1 MKAFTLLNSR
11 HCLAML
17 SLVSTLWPAS
27 LSAQN
32 APKET
37 TETRASEKIQSNRFY
52 HYSIWGAFV
61 NRVFEGFLPCS
72 QLKVNGDIGL
82 GSYTRL
88 AGEMVMLDGV
98 PYKIDEAGKVT
109 VAKDDEMLV
118 YANATHFTTE
128 DEYSIPEVSDY
139 KMLREVIGSRLPS
152 RNYFYAF
159 KVHGTFAKMKCGGL
173 TEQTPPFE
181 TGLDVLIP
189 NRPIF
194 GAENVSGTM
203 VGFFCPSFIGEIN
216 VAGFHMHFISDDRT
230 FGGHAI
236 EFEGNDLTVE
246 VDRMTEYTFVL
257 PESGSFE
264 KVEFDKQF
272 QYKQK

>member
-1 MKAFTLLNSR
+1 MPHFRLRLATMGIALTLG
-11 HCLAML
+11 
-17 SLVSTLWPAS
+17 PAT
-27 LSAQN
+27 LSAQE
-32 APKET
+32 APKE
-37 TETRASEKIQSNRFY
+37 ASEARGSETIQSNRFY

-88 AGEMVMLDGV
+88 SGEMVMLDSV
-98 PYKIDEAGKVT
+98 SYKIDESGNVT
-109 VAKDDEMLV
+109 VSRDDEMLV

-128 DEYSIPEVSDY
+128 DEYAIPEVGGY
-139 KMLREVIGSRLPS
+139 GMLREIIGSRLPS

-159 KVHGTFAKMKCGGL
+159 KVHGTFTKMKCGGL
-173 TEQTPPFE
+173 AEQTPPFE

-194 GAENVSGTM
+194 DAENVSGTM

-230 FGGHAI
+230 YGGHAI
-236 EFEGNDLTVE
+236 EFEGKDLTVE
-246 VDRMTEYTFVL
+246 VDRMTEYTFEL
-257 PESGSFE
+257 PESESFE
-264 KVEFDKQF
+264 NVEFDKQF
-272 QYKQK
+272 QYKHK